1 LLTDKFTVIGF
12 GIDPLSI
19 MAELSDYDWLDT
31 LHFGS
36 CGSVQETSGEIMNWV
51 AENNVAVAI
60 LRPDRQV
67 YGICKSTSY
76 AGAELP
82 AMIATLIKQLH

>member
-1 LLTDKFTVIGF
+1 
-12 GIDPLSI
+12 
-19 MAELSDYDWLDT
+19 M
-31 LHFGS
+31 
-36 CGSVQETSGEIMNWV
+36 QETDGEIMNWV

-67 YGICKSTSY
+67 YGICKSASC